1 MYEDVLYACDDDVC
15 PEYTKDPRKL
25 NIHSELPQHM
35 TNISQ
40 VSRKLL
46 LLPRIF
52 LARTWRRTLSEWIP
66 LKAHFTAFTSI
77 FT

>member
-52 LARTWRRTLSEWIP
+52 LARTWRRTLSECIP
-66 LKAHFTAFTSI
+66 LQAHFTAFTSI